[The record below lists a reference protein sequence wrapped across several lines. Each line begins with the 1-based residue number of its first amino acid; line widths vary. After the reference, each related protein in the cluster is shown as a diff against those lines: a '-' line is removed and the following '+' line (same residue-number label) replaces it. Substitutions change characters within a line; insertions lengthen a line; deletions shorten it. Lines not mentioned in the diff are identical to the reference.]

1 MELPKKMFIYKKG
14 EKMTILAVS
23 NNKSLLENLC
33 NGLSSILPDA
43 DIIRETDS
51 LMAGK
56 YSFNHNID
64 MLFADVNMKRMGG
77 VELIRFARQEHPGV
91 LSYLIVPSGEI
102 NDFPFLTP
110 DEVTGI
116 IEEPLTKASLE
127 KALDI
132 KRR

>member
-1 MELPKKMFIYKKG
+1 
-14 EKMTILAVS
+14 MTILAVS
-23 NNKSLLENLC
+23 NNSTMLENLC
-33 NGLSSILPDA
+33 NGLSSILPNA
-43 DIIRETDS
+43 NIIRETDS

-56 YSFNHNID
+56 YLFNHNFD

-91 LSYLIVPSGEI
+91 LSYLIVPNGEK

-127 KALDI
+127 KALAQGA
-132 KRR
+132 

>member
-1 MELPKKMFIYKKG
+1 
-14 EKMTILAVS
+14 MTILAVS
-23 NNKSLLENLC
+23 NNYGLLERLC
-33 NGLSSILPDA
+33 NGLSSILPNA
-43 DIIRETDS
+43 NIIRETDS

-116 IEEPLTKASLE
+116 IEEPLTRESLK

-132 KRR
+132 KSR

>member
-1 MELPKKMFIYKKG
+1 
-14 EKMTILAVS
+14 MTILAVS
-23 NNKSLLENLC
+23 NNSTMLERLC

-91 LSYLIVPSGEI
+91 LSYLILTISALC
-102 NDFPFLTP
+102 FLKFNYLILPTFHK
-110 DEVTGI
+110 VLKYFI
-116 IEEPLTKASLE
+116 IF
-127 KALDI
+127 
-132 KRR
+132 RY